1 MCNSSVN
8 DGVDTDYTVT
18 VQWSR
23 NGTTILDGTD
33 YSISSVTTVSGNYI
47 STLRIQKLNTDDD
60 YSLFTCSVIVTPSVS
75 TFVTGSDEND
85 DIIIRVRGLC
95 IPVFE

>member
-23 NGTTILDGTD
+23 NGTTIMDGPD
-33 YSISSVTTVSGNYI
+33 YSISPVTTVSGNYI
-47 STLRIQKLNTDDD
+47 STVRIEELITDDD
-60 YSLFTCSVIVTPSVS
+60 YACSVFFTV
-75 TFVTGSDEND
+75 
-85 DIIIRVRGLC
+85 
-95 IPVFE
+95 